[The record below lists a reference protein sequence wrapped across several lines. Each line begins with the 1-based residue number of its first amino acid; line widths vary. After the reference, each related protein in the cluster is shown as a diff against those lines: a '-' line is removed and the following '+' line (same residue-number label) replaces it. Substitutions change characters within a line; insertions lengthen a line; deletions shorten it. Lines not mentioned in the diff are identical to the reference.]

1 MENIHLELDLLEETL
16 FSLCAV
22 AILLLCLAEG
32 NYIINAGRLLSKNDK
47 TVVSINQDDVKV
59 YLVLVGIFD
68 NLIAT
73 KKMDYENIQFAS
85 LFLLL
90 FIVMFWSFFLLPIY
104 SVYLTVEET
113 ELHFK

>member
-1 MENIHLELDLLEETL
+1 MELDLLEETL

-59 YLVLVGIFD
+59 YLVVVGIFD

-85 LFLLL
+85 FISVTFYCNVQVFFFTSDLFCL
-90 FIVMFWSFFLLPIY
+90 FNSRGNRIAF
-104 SVYLTVEET
+104 
-113 ELHFK
+113 

>member
-1 MENIHLELDLLEETL
+1 MELDLLEETL

-73 KKMDYENIQFAS
+73 KKMNYENIQFAS
-85 LFLLL
+85 FILVFLPSYFCYFLLQCSGLFFYFRSIL
-90 FIVMFWSFFLLPIY
+90 FI
-104 SVYLTVEET
+104 
-113 ELHFK
+113 